1 MTSAP
6 TPGLQLMGA
15 VCWHGPAG
23 ERIAFECERRFQLLA
38 LLACHDAPVPRSQL
52 AEWLW
57 PGHEPGD
64 ARRNLRKVLLQ
75 AHHLCAALPQAP
87 PLELQ
92 GEQLRWHAATDLRAF
107 LDAWRSQDHAR
118 AVRAYRPGLLAG
130 LDTNLGDEALEWL
143 ARQRAWLDGR
153 WHAAA
158 WHWLDGL
165 QHAPRA
171 QAEAAEEILACDPLD
186 EATLRALLRVCAV
199 LGEPARGLRA
209 LQAYT
214 GRLQQE
220 LAIAPSPE
228 LAVLGQALHITPA
241 PMVTPRLRSVPARAV
256 QGIVEAAMDAVAEP
270 ASWPMLLQRLTQ
282 AAHGLGSMFVG
293 CSVVR
298 AQDGFLL
305 TYGLDRGLGQLFMER
320 YQDNPR
326 TRTMATVPP
335 GRAINATVAA
345 GPALE
350 RTPLNH
356 EILRPQGIAHD
367 ASVRLPMDE
376 PFICGGVSIEF
387 GGAHARER
395 AAQATLLL
403 EHLAPYLQRAAA
415 ALLRAR
421 NLPHAETL
429 AASLDLLPCAVLILA
444 ASRQVLFA
452 NAPAQALLEAADA
465 LRLVGN
471 RLAAAQPMDA
481 PRLDA
486 LLADATGQACRRA
499 QLRLPR
505 QAGRPALMLSIIP
518 MRASQDRPSLPE
530 GAATLVL
537 AEEGTGQPSERAFL
551 LGQLAP
557 RGTSK

>member
-1 MTSAP
+1 MPSASAP
-6 TPGLQLMGA
+6 ALQLMGT
-15 VCWHGPAG
+15 VCWHGAAG
-23 ERIAFECERRFQLLA
+23 DRVVFHCERRFQLLA
-38 LLACHDAPVPRSQL
+38 LLACHDGPVPRNQL
-52 AEWLW
+52 AQWLW
-57 PGHEPGD
+57 PEHEPGT

-75 AHHLCAALPQAP
+75 ARRLCATLAQAP
-87 PLELQ
+87 PLQLQ
-92 GEQLRWHAATDLRAF
+92 GEQLRWPVATDLRAF
-107 LDAWRSQDHAR
+107 LHACDEQNYAH
-118 AVRAYRPGLLAG
+118 AVQAYRPGLLAG
-130 LDTNLGDEALEWL
+130 LDANLGDEALQWL
-143 ARQRAWLDGR
+143 AGRRAWLEER
-153 WHAAA
+153 WHNAARY
-158 WHWLDGL
+158 WLDEL
-165 QHAPRA
+165 KEAPQA
-171 QAEAAEEILACDPLD
+171 QARAADEILACDPLE
-186 EATLRALLRVCAV
+186 EAALRTLLQACAA
-199 LGEPARGLRA
+199 LGERARGLRA
-209 LQAYT
+209 LHAYAE
-214 GRLQQE
+214 RLQQE

-228 LAVLGQALHITPA
+228 LLALGQALHITPA

-270 ASWPMLLQRLTQ
+270 ASWPVLLQRLTQ
-282 AAHGLGSMFVG
+282 AAHGLGGLLAG

-305 TYGLDRGLGQLFMER
+305 AHGLDRALGQLFLER
-320 YQDNPR
+320 HQDNPR
-326 TRTMATVPP
+326 MRVMIPLRF
-335 GRAINATVAA
+335 GQAIDSILAA
-345 GPALE
+345 GPAL
-350 RTPLNH
+350 RRSPIQH
-356 EILRPQGIAHD
+356 EVLAPQHITHA
-367 ASVRLPMDE
+367 ATIKLPMDG

-395 AAQATLLL
+395 AAQATRLL

-471 RLAAAQPMDA
+471 RLATTRPMDA

-486 LLADATGQACRRA
+486 LLAGAAGQACRRA

-505 QAGRPALMLSIIP
+505 QAGQPPLMLSIIP

-537 AEEGTGQPSERAFL
+537 AGEGNGQPSERAFL

-557 RGTSK
+557 QRAIK